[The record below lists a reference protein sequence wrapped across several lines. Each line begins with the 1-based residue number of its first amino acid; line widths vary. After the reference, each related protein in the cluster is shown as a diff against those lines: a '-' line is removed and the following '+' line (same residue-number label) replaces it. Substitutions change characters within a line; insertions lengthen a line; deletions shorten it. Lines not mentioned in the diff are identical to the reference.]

1 VRVEHLQVYDGLHL
15 AKGRPLATRRP
26 GSLHKSYAARLSAP
40 MRHVETDH
48 VVQKT
53 GKARAHEPTFPP
65 IYDLAGQSV
74 FCFREAYS
82 KVAADRQGPRFV
94 KCGGRHS
101 SRWKRREP
109 SRDAR
114 ERLALSARQSR
125 PNGSDSSA
133 NQTKAIAANHCS
145 RPTISAA
152 SWASRAIR
160 GGMGA
165 RCTSIHPKSAMCRI
179 KAR

>member
-1 VRVEHLQVYDGLHL
+1 LRRGDQDLFTNHMPRAFQRRCGTWRLTMLSRKLGKLERMSRRFRRSTTWQGRVSFALHDPRGF
-15 AKGRPLATRRP
+15 AK
-26 GSLHKSYAARLSAP
+26 
-40 MRHVETDH
+40 
-48 VVQKT
+48 
-53 GKARAHEPTFPP
+53 P
-65 IYDLAGQSV
+65 IL
-74 FCFREAYS
+74 